1 MRPGCEV
8 GHRNEMEWEKQEATR
23 TRSLALKK
31 LRVRKINTSKH
42 AVQHVA
48 TRSVVCGDGNDAR
61 LLECE
66 RPDR

>member
-1 MRPGCEV
+1 
-8 GHRNEMEWEKQEATR
+8 MEWEKPEAMR

-48 TRSVVCGDGNDAR
+48 TRSVVCGDGTMPGCWSVRGRRADQ
-61 LLECE
+61 
-66 RPDR
+66 